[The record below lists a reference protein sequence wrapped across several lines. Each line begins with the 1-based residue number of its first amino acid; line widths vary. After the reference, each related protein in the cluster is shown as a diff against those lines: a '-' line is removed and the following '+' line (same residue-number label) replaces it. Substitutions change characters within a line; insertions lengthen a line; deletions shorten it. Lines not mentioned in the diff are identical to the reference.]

1 MIHAANF
8 FELDNSR
15 RQNAN
20 VNQDNVQYIRQGCRP
35 HATDKGNTDK
45 GDSTDNHT
53 SVEIKDIRQNCV
65 QNTATRNILQT
76 DDYQLNNNLAENA
89 QDYRA
94 LGMMAFDKLGN
105 SRNVLLT
112 IFFSHE
118 QAHNNRAQG
127 PGNRI
132 PAGTQ
137 ANTEGVLGNADS
149 RRTANSQTNNSNT
162 NQRRRKSASRK
173 SKVFVVSFA
182 TFFSV
187 PADSEQSNNV
197 QY

>member
-1 MIHAANF
+1 MIHATDF
-8 FELDNSR
+8 FELNNSC
-15 RQNAN
+15 RQDTY
-20 VNQDNVQYIRQGCRP
+20 VNQNNIQYIRQGCRP
-35 HATDKGNTDK
+35 HTTDKGNTDK
-45 GDSTDNHT
+45 GDGADNHT
-53 SVEIKDIRQNCV
+53 CVEIKDIRQDSV

-94 LGMMAFDKLGN
+94 LGMMAFDKLGD
-105 SRNVLLT
+105 SRNVLFTVL
-112 IFFSHE
+112 FSHE
-118 QAHNNRAQG
+118 QAHNNRAQS

-137 ANTEGVLGNADS
+137 TNAESMLGNADS
-149 RRTANSQTNNSNT
+149 RRTADSQTDNSNT

-173 SKVFVVSFA
+173 SEVFIVSFT
-182 TFFSV
+182 TFFCI

>member
-1 MIHAANF
+1 M
-8 FELDNSR
+8 
-15 RQNAN
+15 
-20 VNQDNVQYIRQGCRP
+20 
-35 HATDKGNTDK
+35 
-45 GDSTDNHT
+45 
-53 SVEIKDIRQNCV
+53 EIKDIRQDSV

-94 LGMMAFDKLGN
+94 LGMMAFDKLSD
-105 SRNVLLT
+105 SRNVLFTVL
-112 IFFSHE
+112 FSHE
-118 QAHNNRAQG
+118 QPHNNRAQS

-132 PAGTQ
+132 PTGTQ
-137 ANTEGVLGNADS
+137 TNTEGMLGNADS
-149 RRTANSQTNNSNT
+149 RRTADSQSDNSNT

-173 SKVFVVSFA
+173 SKVFVVSFT

>member
-1 MIHAANF
+1 M
-8 FELDNSR
+8 
-15 RQNAN
+15 
-20 VNQDNVQYIRQGCRP
+20 QD
-35 HATDKGNTDK
+35 
-45 GDSTDNHT
+45 
-53 SVEIKDIRQNCV
+53 
-65 QNTATRNILQT
+65 TATRNILQA
-76 DDYQLNNNLAENA
+76 DDYQLNDNLAENA

-94 LGMMAFDKLGN
+94 LGVMAFNKLGD
-105 SRNVLLT
+105 SCNVLFT

-118 QAHNNRAQG
+118 QTHNNRAQS

-137 ANTEGVLGNADS
+137 TNTEGMLGNADS
-149 RRTANSQTNNSNT
+149 RRTADSQSDNSNT

-173 SKVFVVSFA
+173 SKVFVVSFT

>member
-1 MIHAANF
+1 MIHAADF
-8 FELDNSR
+8 FELDNSC

-45 GDSTDNHT
+45 GDSADDHAC
-53 SVEIKDIRQNCV
+53 VEIKDIRQDSV
-65 QNTATRNILQT
+65 QNTAARNVLQT
-76 DDYQLNNNLAENA
+76 DNYQLNNNLAENA
-89 QDYRA
+89 QNYRA
-94 LGMMAFDKLGN
+94 LGMMAFNKLGD
-105 SRNVLLT
+105 SRNVLFT

-118 QAHNNRAQG
+118 QAHNNRAQS

-137 ANTEGVLGNADS
+137 TNTEGMLGNTDS
-149 RRTANSQTNNSNT
+149 RRTADSQTDNSNT

-173 SKVFVVSFA
+173 SKVFVVSFT
-182 TFFSV
+182 TFFSI

>member
-1 MIHAANF
+1 M
-8 FELDNSR
+8 
-15 RQNAN
+15 
-20 VNQDNVQYIRQGCRP
+20 
-35 HATDKGNTDK
+35 
-45 GDSTDNHT
+45 
-53 SVEIKDIRQNCV
+53 EIKDIRQNCV

-94 LGMMAFDKLGN
+94 LGVMAFNKLGD

-112 IFFSHE
+112 ILFRHE
-118 QAHNNRAQG
+118 QAHNNRAQS

-137 ANTEGVLGNADS
+137 TNTEGMFGNADS
-149 RRTANSQTNNSNT
+149 RRTADSQTDDSNT

-173 SKVFVVSFA
+173 SKVFVIAFT
-182 TFFSV
+182 TFFCI
-187 PADSEQSNNV
+187 PTDSEQSNNV
-197 QY
+197 